1 MVRLLV
7 STGEVSG
14 DLQGSLLIRA
24 LHTEARSRGLDLE
37 VVALGG
43 ERMRQAGSELLANTA
58 PMGAIGLWE
67 ALPLVLPTLKLQA
80 RVEAADPLL
89 HHDSHHSQQMRAGYG
104 RLRQL
109 LGDPGATRRAAAAVL
124 DQVLASAQASA

>member
-24 LHTEARSRGLDLE
+24 LHEEAAARSLPLE

-43 ERMRQAGSELLANTA
+43 ERMRSAGAELLADTSRL
-58 PMGAIGLWE
+58 GAIGLLE
-67 ALPLVLPTLKLQA
+67 AVPLILPTLRLQA
-80 RVEAADPLL
+80 RLRALWRAGQEGWAEAAG
-89 HHDSHHSQQMRAGYG
+89 RATV
-104 RLRQL
+104 R
-109 LGDPGATRRAAAAVL
+109 GAARRGG
-124 DQVLASAQASA
+124 ASLIT